1 MRRSSSQDRSRHGPM
16 RRAASGMV
24 LGAVLSVLSV
34 TVVATSTAVPPAP
47 SNPSDADLTAAGA
60 QVDANMSQV
69 SSLINQVAAANDE
82 LQRLDDEV
90 ATRREEVNKALVD
103 LQNARDAA
111 DAAAAAV
118 GTAQQAL
125 ADAGTQIDQAQTRF
139 DEYAARTY
147 TQGNGGPASIASY
160 FGAAS
165 PDEVLERAQMLDLL
179 SKSQAQVND
188 GLQRARTEQANRGSA
203 ARQAKIDAD
212 AAAADAE
219 AKKDEAEQAIAT
231 AQSALADQQA
241 RKAAVESERNEV
253 QAQLDAARANV
264 AGLQDQRDA
273 YNQWDIQRQV
283 EAALQAA
290 APPAASVPP
299 AGVSPAGVS
308 PEGVSEAGVPPAGV
322 SEAGV
327 SEVAAIVPVPQAG
340 TAPQAG
346 APAGTVRPDVA
357 ALESQVA
364 LGPGMSPLAEV
375 AAAAQRIAVEA
386 ASRLAADQ
394 AQRDRAAELATGQRP
409 HTALEDEDYSDSYDE
424 ETGPQDSLTAL
435 EPSPNRPKSRPRST
449 VPSVTG
455 PAAIEIVVNRGLSQL
470 GVQYAWGGG
479 DEDGPSRGIKDGGV
493 GDAHGDYKKV
503 GFDCSGLMIY
513 AFAGVGI
520 SLPHYSGYQYTS
532 GKQVPVSQRKRG
544 DMLFWGSGGSQHVA
558 LYLGNG
564 QMLEAPQSGDV
575 VKISPVR
582 EGGIMPYAVRLV

>member
-1 MRRSSSQDRSRHGPM
+1 MRRSSRQDRSRHGPI
-16 RRAASGMV
+16 RRAASGLV
-24 LGAVLSVLSV
+24 LAAAVSVLSV
-34 TVVATSTAVPPAP
+34 SVVATSTAVPPP
-47 SNPSDADLTAAGA
+47 PPNPSDADLAAGA

-69 SSLINQVAAANDE
+69 STLINQVAAANDE

-103 LQNARDAA
+103 LQDARDAA
-111 DAAAAAV
+111 DAATAAV

-125 ADAGTQIDQAQTRF
+125 SDAGIQIDAAQTKF

-160 FGAAS
+160 FSAGS
-165 PDEVLERAQMLDLL
+165 PDEVLQRAQMMDLL
-179 SKSQAQVND
+179 SKSQVQVID
-188 GLQRARTEQANRGSA
+188 GLQRARTEQANRDSA

-212 AAAADAE
+212 AAAAEAE
-219 AKKDEAEQAIAT
+219 ARRDEAQQAIAF
-231 AQSALADQQA
+231 AQSALADQQT
-241 RKAAVESERNEV
+241 RKVAVESDRDAA
-253 QAQLDAARANV
+253 QAQLDAARSNV
-264 AGLQDQRDA
+264 VGLQDQRDA
-273 YNQWDIQRQV
+273 YSQWDIRRQV

-290 APPAASVPP
+290 APPAASLPEASSAVAVVP
-299 AGVSPAGVS
+299 
-308 PEGVSEAGVPPAGV
+308 EAGVT
-322 SEAGV
+322 EAGV
-327 SEVAAIVPVPQAG
+327 TEVAAVVPVPQG
-340 TAPQAG
+340 SGMQVAPQG
-346 APAGTVRPDVA
+346 SGVIPDLS
-357 ALESQVA
+357 ALEMQVA
-364 LGPGMSPLAEV
+364 QGPNLSPLAEV
-375 AAAAQRIAVEA
+375 AAAVQRIAVEA

-409 HTALEDEDYSDSYDE
+409 HTALDDEGYDGYSDEATSPSD
-424 ETGPQDSLTAL
+424 TLTAL
-435 EPSPNRPKSRPRST
+435 EPSPNRPKARPRSS
-449 VPSVTG
+449 VPSMTG

-513 AFAGVGI
+513 AFAGIGI

-532 GKQVPVSQRKRG
+532 GKQVPVSQRARG

-582 EGGIMPYAVRLV
+582 EGGIMPYAVRLL

>member
-1 MRRSSSQDRSRHGPM
+1 
-16 RRAASGMV
+16 
-24 LGAVLSVLSV
+24 
-34 TVVATSTAVPPAP
+34 
-47 SNPSDADLTAAGA
+47 
-60 QVDANMSQV
+60 MSQV
-69 SSLINQVAAANDE
+69 STLINQVAAANDE

-103 LQNARDAA
+103 LQDARDAA
-111 DAAAAAV
+111 DAATAAV

-125 ADAGTQIDQAQTRF
+125 SDAGIQIDAAQTKF
-139 DEYAARTY
+139 DEYAVRTY

-160 FGAAS
+160 FSAGS
-165 PDEVLERAQMLDLL
+165 PDELLERAQMMDLL
-179 SKSQAQVND
+179 SKSQAQVID
-188 GLQRARTEQANRGSA
+188 GLQRARTQQANRDSA

-212 AAAADAE
+212 AAAAEAE
-219 AKKDEAEQAIAT
+219 ARRDEAEQAIAV
-231 AQSALADQQA
+231 AQSALAGQQV
-241 RKAAVESERNEV
+241 RKAAVESDRDAA
-253 QAQLDAARANV
+253 QAQLDAARSNV
-264 AGLQDQRDA
+264 VGLQDQRDA

-290 APPAASVPP
+290 APPGGESRG
-299 AGVSPAGVS
+299 AGSRGGESRGGGCAG
-308 PEGVSEAGVPPAGV
+308 GRRDRGRRRG
-322 SEAGV
+322 
-327 SEVAAIVPVPQAG
+327 
-340 TAPQAG
+340 AG
-346 APAGTVRPDVA
+346 AAGLGAQAAPRASDAVPDLG
-357 ALESQVA
+357 ALETQVA
-364 LGPGMSPLAEV
+364 QGPNLSPLAEV

-394 AQRDRAAELATGQRP
+394 AQRDRASELATGQRP
-409 HTALEDEDYSDSYDE
+409 HTALEDEGYDEYSDDATSPSD
-424 ETGPQDSLTAL
+424 TLTAL
-435 EPSPNRPKSRPRST
+435 EPSPNRPKARPRSSA
-449 VPSVTG
+449 PSVTG

-479 DEDGPSRGIKDGGV
+479 DEDGPTRGINDGGV

-544 DMLFWGSGGSQHVA
+544 DMLFWGPSGSQHVA

-582 EGGIMPYAVRLV
+582 EGGIMPYAVRSAVAGSARHSVLTGGPFGRASRTTGIVGGTPVACSGSGKRGSPVTSPSGYADRSGASRARSRGFRSGAIVEPRT